1 MTGLEIYKAASAY
14 LYERDNEDEE
24 SKEFSVPFLNT
35 LLMEALPYEN
45 SIRLNKNVEELETA
59 PLITD
64 LSEDID
70 YHDSITRIALPYGL
84 AALFFAENLDN
95 YRGNLY
101 RAQYLSALG
110 DAVRITPNVVIDVY
124 PVDGEMNG

>member
-45 SIRLNKNVEELETA
+45 SIRRSKDMTELETA
-59 PLITD
+59 PTIISLNDT
-64 LSEDID
+64 ID

>member
-35 LLMEALPYEN
+35 LLMESLPYEN
-45 SIRLNKNVEELETA
+45 SIRLNRGEKELDNA
-59 PLITD
+59 PLIAS
-64 LSEDID
+64 LEEEIA
-70 YHDSITRIALPYGL
+70 YHDEITRVALPYGL

-110 DAVRITPNVVIDVY
+110 DAVRITPNTVIDVY
-124 PVDGEMNG
+124 PVDGEMHG

>member
-1 MTGLEIYKAASAY
+1 MTGLDIYKAASAY

-24 SKEFSVPFLNT
+24 SKEFSIPFLNT

-45 SIRLNKNVEELETA
+45 SIRLSKGMPELETA
-59 PLITD
+59 PTIISLNDTI
-64 LSEDID
+64 E
-70 YHDSITRIALPYGL
+70 YHDSITRVALPYGL
-84 AALFFAENLDN
+84 AALYFAENLDN

-110 DAVRITPNVVIDVY
+110 EAARLVPETTYDVY
-124 PVDGEMNG
+124 WIGDEMNG

>member
-45 SIRLNKNVEELETA
+45 SIRLSKGMPELETA
-59 PLITD
+59 PTIISLNDT
-64 LSEDID
+64 ID
-70 YHDSITRIALPYGL
+70 YHDSITRVALPYGL
-84 AALFFAENLDN
+84 AALYFAENLDN